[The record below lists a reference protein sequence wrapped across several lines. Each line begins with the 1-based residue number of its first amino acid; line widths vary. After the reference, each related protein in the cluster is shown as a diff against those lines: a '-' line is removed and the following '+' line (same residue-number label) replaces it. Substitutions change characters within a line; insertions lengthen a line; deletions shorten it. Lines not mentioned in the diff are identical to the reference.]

1 VIAALA
7 TLALGVWSAQASPLP
22 GARPCRAAEMAAL
35 TASETTPYRLVCRA
49 ALNGAAVTRPILIQG
64 SEASGAGLDCGGG
77 AIGRAGNP
85 VTTRQP
91 TIAIWSRAQ
100 GLGFSRPTDVH
111 VRNCTIH
118 GSVRIWGM
126 GAGGSMSDLKPSS
139 QTQGHT
145 VTAQRAAPTR
155 VELTRLDIR
164 ATGSIPVYVG
174 PGVTALTLQ
183 GSRLTGRSVSVGLY
197 LDAESRSHLIQD
209 NVFDLATGRELVAVD
224 GSAFNRIIRNRFNL
238 RGRGGIFLYR
248 NCGEDGVIRHQTPS
262 DNQITDNVFSGVNV
276 LRARTVVIGSRNG
289 GRRYCNDDQGFPF
302 GSSADD
308 GDRAERNVVA
318 RNRTQ
323 PWSQS
328 WLVGRGDDRAL

>member
-1 VIAALA
+1 
-7 TLALGVWSAQASPLP
+7 
-22 GARPCRAAEMAAL
+22 
-35 TASETTPYRLVCRA
+35 
-49 ALNGAAVTRPILIQG
+49 
-64 SEASGAGLDCGGG
+64 
-77 AIGRAGNP
+77 
-85 VTTRQP
+85 
-91 TIAIWSRAQ
+91 
-100 GLGFSRPTDVH
+100 